1 MFHVTQIHS
10 YSGTTQMP
18 PKICLKN
25 LIPSFIL
32 DVGKCQ
38 VLYDYEPQQ
47 SDELKIVE
55 GDLINVID
63 KQEDDWWQGEL
74 NGIVGIF
81 PATYVQEIVNGNY

>member
-1 MFHVTQIHS
+1 
-10 YSGTTQMP
+10 MP

>member
-1 MFHVTQIHS
+1 VVSLILDDIFSQKIVFKS
-10 YSGTTQMP
+10 YS
-18 PKICLKN
+18 I
-25 LIPSFIL
+25 FFVV